1 MMKKLT
7 ISAIVVLSFAGLS
20 FAQVVQDLPGAAG
33 MIDWTTQAVKA
44 TGIGALNPKLPP
56 SAQRKNALRAAQ
68 LDAMRN
74 MVETLNGVVLSSET
88 TVENAMMSSDV
99 IKTRVEGIVKNFR
112 FTSKP
117 RYMSDGSVEVDMEM
131 LLYGKVGD
139 VLYSTPEFKWNVK
152 EQPTFQAVPN
162 PPQEPQPWTGLIV
175 DASGVADAQP
185 AMVPNILTESGDGIY
200 GDEFVPQESAV
211 KYGVVAYSNSVAD
224 AKARTERVG
233 TNPLVIRAVQASG
246 KNKADLVI
254 SDSDVET
261 LATIADNTDVYD
273 NCKVIIVLKAQ

>member
-1 MMKKLT
+1 MKKT
-7 ISAIVVLSFAGLS
+7 IVATIIILSFAGLS
-20 FAQVVQDLPGAAG
+20 LAQVTQDLPGAAG
-33 MIDWTTQAVKA
+33 MIDWTTQSVKA

-74 MVETLNGVVLSSET
+74 MIETLNGVVLTSET

-99 IKTRVEGIVKNFR
+99 IKTQVEGIVKNFR

-139 VLYSTPEFKWNVK
+139 VLYPKNMGGKT
-152 EQPTFQAVPN
+152 PTFTAVPN
-162 PPQEPQPWTGLIV
+162 PPQEPQPWTGLII
-175 DASGVADAQP
+175 DATGVTDAQP

-200 GDEFVPQESAV
+200 GEEFVPRESAV
-211 KYGVVAYSNSVAD
+211 KYGVAIYTASVAE
-224 AKARTERVG
+224 ARSRVDRVG
-233 TNPLVIRAVQASG
+233 TNPLVVRAIRASG
-246 KNKADLVI
+246 LNKADLVI
-254 SDSDVET
+254 SDNDVET
-261 LATIADNTDVYD
+261 LATIADNTDVYE
-273 NCKVIIVLKAQ
+273 NCKVIIAIGSR